1 MTAPGG
7 FPGDDQRPT
16 EQPISNAPWV
26 PPSTPP
32 PVDYPDTA
40 AYPPPGYP
48 TYGPGGLAG
57 NPPYPPPMPPQYG
70 GYPGGYYPGWGH
82 APGGYG
88 APRTGMNTM
97 AIVSLIAGV
106 LGIFCC
112 VGSIVGIVC
121 GTVGLNQIK
130 QTREDGHG
138 LAVSGIVISVA
149 TLLFYFVVLAL
160 GARG

>member
-1 MTAPGG
+1 
-7 FPGDDQRPT
+7 
-16 EQPISNAPWV
+16 
-26 PPSTPP
+26 
-32 PVDYPDTA
+32 
-40 AYPPPGYP
+40 
-48 TYGPGGLAG
+48 
-57 NPPYPPPMPPQYG
+57 MPPQYG